1 MRRIF
6 LIFSS
11 FVILIGV
18 LFIIFISTVGVKTN
32 KFNHLVEN
40 KIKELDQRLLLELND
55 IYLKFDFK
63 ERSLNL
69 VANNPKISIEKDHI
83 DIRRMETDLNIINFF
98 KKENLIKKIIIQSN
112 NNKIE
117 NLVKFLNTFEFNLPR
132 ALILS
137 QIKSGF
143 IETDVELYSNNNFK
157 NFEFEISGKLS
168 DVELDLLFGESV
180 KKLNFFFKIK
190 DNNYKFSNLNFNID
204 NIDFSS
210 NNLVIKRIINEYEV
224 NGELNSSKAKID
236 LKKINKIVN
245 NNVNF
250 LDNKAVEAETKN
262 IFSFKV
268 NSNKKIENLKVESN
282 INFDKIYFNPELQNL
297 IYLKNGNIIYNNSN
311 KNISI
316 EIASKYNFIKEENN
330 NNQDDAGFVNLNIFK
345 EPEKNYKIKSF
356 IKSNKNNLNSDEIL
370 KIINI
375 SDDYIKNQNLIFDSE
390 NNIEFE
396 IDNKNQFK
404 NLNLISK
411 INLESIEFNYNSE
424 LIKNIFTE
432 YGDKVTLKNNII
444 EVNFSDTNKKL
455 NFNGNYSIKDGF
467 DKFNIYLDKSK
478 EKLKFSSK
486 IEFNNTSIKLDQ
498 LKYIKNK
505 DTNSNLVIEGTYMN
519 NKDLNF
525 NKIFFNEN
533 KNTFLINDILISK
546 NLKIVDLQNLKLNYK
561 NYDNNFNELTFS
573 KNKNDYNLFAKKFDG
588 KSFIKDLISGNS
600 KKTLLDY
607 FSNFNSKILIDIS
620 EFLVSDSD
628 ILNNLNGSLNIQKN
642 KTIAG
647 NLSAK
652 LNKKNEF
659 SLNIKTNSRNQ
670 KITNLFINEPEPFI
684 KNYKFL
690 KGFSE
695 GSLSYES
702 IETDNKSNSKLKIY
716 DFKVKEVPILA
727 KLLSL
732 ASLQGIADLLTGEGI
747 RFSEFDMEYE
757 KSNNLTTVKEMYAIG
772 PAISILMDGYIEKDK
787 LTSLRGTLVP
797 ATTINKTISKIPLLG
812 DILVGKKVGE
822 GVFGVSFKIKGP
834 PNNLETTVNP
844 IKTLTP
850 RFITRT
856 LEKIKT
862 N

>member
-311 KNISI
+311 KNIYLSSTCENITKYSLDSI
-316 EIASKYNFIKEENN
+316 SY
-330 NNQDDAGFVNLNIFK
+330 V
-345 EPEKNYKIKSF
+345 
-356 IKSNKNNLNSDEIL
+356 
-370 KIINI
+370 
-375 SDDYIKNQNLIFDSE
+375 
-390 NNIEFE
+390 
-396 IDNKNQFK
+396 
-404 NLNLISK
+404 
-411 INLESIEFNYNSE
+411 
-424 LIKNIFTE
+424 
-432 YGDKVTLKNNII
+432 
-444 EVNFSDTNKKL
+444 
-455 NFNGNYSIKDGF
+455 
-467 DKFNIYLDKSK
+467 
-478 EKLKFSSK
+478 
-486 IEFNNTSIKLDQ
+486 
-498 LKYIKNK
+498 
-505 DTNSNLVIEGTYMN
+505 
-519 NKDLNF
+519 
-525 NKIFFNEN
+525 
-533 KNTFLINDILISK
+533 
-546 NLKIVDLQNLKLNYK
+546 
-561 NYDNNFNELTFS
+561 YD
-573 KNKNDYNLFAKKFDG
+573 
-588 KSFIKDLISGNS
+588 
-600 KKTLLDY
+600 
-607 FSNFNSKILIDIS
+607 
-620 EFLVSDSD
+620 
-628 ILNNLNGSLNIQKN
+628 
-642 KTIAG
+642 
-647 NLSAK
+647 
-652 LNKKNEF
+652 
-659 SLNIKTNSRNQ
+659 
-670 KITNLFINEPEPFI
+670 
-684 KNYKFL
+684 
-690 KGFSE
+690 
-695 GSLSYES
+695 
-702 IETDNKSNSKLKIY
+702 
-716 DFKVKEVPILA
+716 
-727 KLLSL
+727 
-732 ASLQGIADLLTGEGI
+732 
-747 RFSEFDMEYE
+747 
-757 KSNNLTTVKEMYAIG
+757 
-772 PAISILMDGYIEKDK
+772 
-787 LTSLRGTLVP
+787 
-797 ATTINKTISKIPLLG
+797 
-812 DILVGKKVGE
+812 
-822 GVFGVSFKIKGP
+822 
-834 PNNLETTVNP
+834 
-844 IKTLTP
+844 
-850 RFITRT
+850 
-856 LEKIKT
+856 
-862 N
+862 

>member
-18 LFIIFISTVGVKTN
+18 LFIIFISTVGVKTS

-210 NNLVIKRIINEYEV
+210 NNLVIQRIINEYEV

-236 LKKINKIVN
+236 LEKINKIVN

-316 EIASKYNFIKEENN
+316 EIKSKYNFIKEENN

-375 SDDYIKNQNLIFDSE
+375 SDDYIKNQNLI
-390 NNIEFE
+390 
-396 IDNKNQFK
+396 
-404 NLNLISK
+404 
-411 INLESIEFNYNSE
+411 
-424 LIKNIFTE
+424 
-432 YGDKVTLKNNII
+432 
-444 EVNFSDTNKKL
+444 
-455 NFNGNYSIKDGF
+455 
-467 DKFNIYLDKSK
+467 
-478 EKLKFSSK
+478 
-486 IEFNNTSIKLDQ
+486 
-498 LKYIKNK
+498 
-505 DTNSNLVIEGTYMN
+505 
-519 NKDLNF
+519 
-525 NKIFFNEN
+525 
-533 KNTFLINDILISK
+533 
-546 NLKIVDLQNLKLNYK
+546 
-561 NYDNNFNELTFS
+561 
-573 KNKNDYNLFAKKFDG
+573 
-588 KSFIKDLISGNS
+588 
-600 KKTLLDY
+600 LL
-607 FSNFNSKILIDIS
+607 
-620 EFLVSDSD
+620 
-628 ILNNLNGSLNIQKN
+628 
-642 KTIAG
+642 
-647 NLSAK
+647 
-652 LNKKNEF
+652 
-659 SLNIKTNSRNQ
+659 
-670 KITNLFINEPEPFI
+670 
-684 KNYKFL
+684 
-690 KGFSE
+690 
-695 GSLSYES
+695 
-702 IETDNKSNSKLKIY
+702 
-716 DFKVKEVPILA
+716 
-727 KLLSL
+727 
-732 ASLQGIADLLTGEGI
+732 
-747 RFSEFDMEYE
+747 
-757 KSNNLTTVKEMYAIG
+757 
-772 PAISILMDGYIEKDK
+772 
-787 LTSLRGTLVP
+787 
-797 ATTINKTISKIPLLG
+797 
-812 DILVGKKVGE
+812 
-822 GVFGVSFKIKGP
+822 
-834 PNNLETTVNP
+834 
-844 IKTLTP
+844 
-850 RFITRT
+850 
-856 LEKIKT
+856 
-862 N
+862 